1 MSESQKTGLLNRIPA
16 ESSMLIVLVMMIAVL
31 SALTMKQQ
39 NPAGADA
46 GQQVG
51 ATLAAGGAK
60 GSIAI
65 VAEKSP
71 LGKAFVDGV
80 TIELKDAGIQPVA
93 VIIGEPGDARREL
106 TSLVERG
113 TNVDAIAVTAISG
126 AWPVYN
132 KVPTISSEL
141 CVQAESYMWP
151 TFARADNIIS
161 VANQTAIYAIIAI
174 GMTMVIITAGID
186 LSVGSMVALS
196 AVTAALFISE
206 NGGTDASVAAVGIA
220 CLLAMLMCSAAGLVN
235 GIVITQLRVPPFIA
249 TLAMMMVARGLARRM
264 SGDESISAL
273 PDSYLWIGT
282 QSTLG
287 LPNPIIIMI
296 VLYLIAHVTMSRT
309 VFGRYVYSVGGN
321 PEAARLSGVRV
332 RLVTLTVY
340 AICGALAGLGGIM
353 QSSKLQS
360 GDPKLGSLLELD
372 VISAVVVGGTSLMG
386 GQGRIVGTL
395 IGAFIIAIIKNG
407 MNLMNVEDDIQAI
420 VQGGVILAAVVF
432 DNYKRG
438 ALKMTSG

>member
-1 MSESQKTGLLNRIPA
+1 MSEPRKPGLLSRIPA
-16 ESSMLIVLVMMIAVL
+16 EYSMLIVLVLMV
-31 SALTMKQQ
+31 SALSLLTLKKQ

-51 ATLAAGGAK
+51 VSLKSSGAE
-60 GSIAI
+60 STIVV

-71 LGKAFVDGV
+71 LGSAFVEGV
-80 TIELKDAGIQPVA
+80 TTELKSAGIEPTA
-93 VIIGEPGDARREL
+93 VIIGEPADARRGL
-106 TSLVERG
+106 TKLVEEG
-113 TNVDAIAVTAISG
+113 MKIDAIAVTSISG
-126 AWPVYN
+126 AWPVYD
-132 KVPTISSEL
+132 KVPTVSTDL
-141 CVQAESYMWP
+141 CQEAESYLWP

-206 NGGTDASVAAVGIA
+206 NGGTGASVTSVGIA

-249 TLAMMMVARGLARRM
+249 TLAMMMVARGLARRL

-282 QSTLG
+282 QSTFG
-287 LPNPIIIMI
+287 LPNPIIIMV
-296 VLYLIAHVTMSRT
+296 VLYIIAHITMSRT

-332 RLVTLTVY
+332 RLVTLSVY

-438 ALKMTSG
+438 ELKKTTG